1 MHHDLTLE
9 KLIPFAELARG
20 LQRRRRGRPAHRST
34 IHRWRDPG
42 LRGIQLE
49 AVLVG
54 GVWCTSE
61 EAFSRFCD
69 RLTQSAQGASPRISM
84 RRDRDDAA
92 VERDLRREGL

>member
-9 KLIPFAELARG
+9 TLIPFAELARG
-20 LQRRRRGRPAHRST
+20 LTRRRRGRPAHRST
-34 IHRWRDPG
+34 IHRWHYPG

-54 GVWCTSE
+54 GVWCTSQ
-61 EAFSRFCD
+61 EAFTRFCD
-69 RLTQSAQGASPRISM
+69 RLTESADGTAPRISL